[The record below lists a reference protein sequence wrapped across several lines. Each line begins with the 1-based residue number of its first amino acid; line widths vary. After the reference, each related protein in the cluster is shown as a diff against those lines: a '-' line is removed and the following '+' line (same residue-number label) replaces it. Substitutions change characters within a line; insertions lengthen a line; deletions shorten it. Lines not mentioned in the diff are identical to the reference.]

1 MRTLDLRQQQV
12 SVADLLQC
20 ARTETV
26 YILNEE
32 GEAFILEAA
41 DAFEREVAQL
51 GQSDMFMAFL
61 AERAKEPG
69 LRSTRRSRTQVI
81 VSSRGHGSTVMGTR
95 LKHTARLYGCVNG
108 L

>member
-26 YILNEE
+26 CILNED

-51 GQSDMFMAFL
+51 GESETFMAFL
-61 AERAKEPG
+61 AERSKEPG
-69 LRSTRRSRTQVI
+69 MTSLDDLERKL
-81 VSSRGHGSTVMGTR
+81 SSAAED
-95 LKHTARLYGCVNG
+95 TAQQ
-108 L
+108 

>member
-1 MRTLDLRQQQV
+1 MKTLDLRQQQV

-61 AERAKEPG
+61 AGRAKEPG
-69 LRSTRRSRTQVI
+69 LRSLDDLERKL
-81 VSSRGHGSTVMGTR
+81 SSAAED
-95 LKHTARLYGCVNG
+95 TAQQ
-108 L
+108 

>member
-51 GQSDMFMAFL
+51 GQSDAFMAFL

-69 LRSTRRSRTQVI
+69 LRSFDDLERKL
-81 VSSRGHGSTVMGTR
+81 SSAAED
-95 LKHTARLYGCVNG
+95 TAQQ
-108 L
+108 

>member
-26 YILNEE
+26 RILDEE

-51 GQSDMFMAFL
+51 GQSDKFIAFL
-61 AERAKEPG
+61 AERSKEPG
-69 LRSTRRSRTQVI
+69 VMSLDDLKRKL
-81 VSSRGHGSTVMGTR
+81 SSAEEETSQQ
-95 LKHTARLYGCVNG
+95 
-108 L
+108 